1 MKNYKLT
8 DDHGYILEVDL
19 IYPHHLHDQHAHYEN
34 PLGVYIKY
42 EYIFLLITKIYLHIY
57 IPTAPYMT
65 IINHDDL
72 SAESKEMLDKAG
84 KKGENY
90 KAKKL
95 VNDFK

>member
-1 MKNYKLT
+1 
-8 DDHGYILEVDL
+8 
-19 IYPHHLHDQHAHYEN
+19 
-34 PLGVYIKY
+34 
-42 EYIFLLITKIYLHIY
+42 
-57 IPTAPYMT
+57 MT